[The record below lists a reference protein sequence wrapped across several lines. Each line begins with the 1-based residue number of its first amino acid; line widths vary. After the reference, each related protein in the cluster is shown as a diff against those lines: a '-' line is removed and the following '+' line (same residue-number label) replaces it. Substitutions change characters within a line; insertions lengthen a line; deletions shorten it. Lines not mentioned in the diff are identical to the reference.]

1 MSNSTDSSEARRR
14 LDTDA
19 ENPGVEVVKA
29 VADLEGVHP
38 TELAA
43 AYDCVDGVLDHLF
56 SNPPSP
62 EAGMRVQFNYEGYR
76 ITVEQE
82 GSATFAEA
90 E

>member
-1 MSNSTDSSEARRR
+1 MDNLSDSDGTRRR

-19 ENPGVEVVKA
+19 EDAGVEVVKA

-38 TELAA
+38 TELTT

-62 EAGMRVQFNYEGYR
+62 EARMRVQFHYEGYR
-76 ITVEQE
+76 IAVEQN
-82 GSATFAEA
+82 GNATFAKA

>member
-1 MSNSTDSSEARRR
+1 MSNWSDSGETRRR

-19 ENPGVEVVKA
+19 ENPGVEVVKV

-38 TELAA
+38 TELTT
-43 AYDCVDGVLDHLF
+43 AYDRVDGVLDHLF

-62 EAGMRVQFNYEGYR
+62 EARMRVQFRYEGYR
-76 ITVEQE
+76 ITVEQN
-82 GSATFAEA
+82 GNATFEKM